1 MIAALVVL
9 LAALAI
15 PPAPTHYVTDT
26 VGALSSSARDS
37 LEGELRGFE
46 TVSGHQVIVWIGD
59 TTGDTPL
66 EEWTSEAGQRWKVG
80 RKGKDD
86 GAILFLFMRDRKV
99 RIEVGY
105 GLEPK
110 LTDAQSAQIIDDQI
124 LPAMRRGDVDGAVQ
138 HGVDRML
145 TVIDPAAASTL
156 ATVATPPPSDDDN
169 GLGEG
174 FAALVLILLIAAILF
189 AVIITIVRRG
199 KPHGDWLDSFL
210 ISSALG
216 SGSSWGRGG
225 GGFGGGGFGGGGFSG
240 GGGGFGGGG
249 ASGGW

>member
-1 MIAALVVL
+1 MIAALVLL
-9 LAALAI
+9 LAALSI

-26 VGALSSSARDS
+26 VGALSPSTRDS

-46 TVSGHQVIVWIGD
+46 TLSGHQVIVWIGD
-59 TTGDTPL
+59 TTGGTPL
-66 EEWTSEAGQRWKVG
+66 EEWTAEAGERWKVG

-86 GAILFLFMRDRKV
+86 GAILFLFMRDHKV

-124 LPAMRRGDVDGAVQ
+124 LPKIRGGDVDGAVV

-145 TVIDPAAASTL
+145 TVIDPTAAATL
-156 ATVATPPPSDDDN
+156 GTVATPPPSSDEG
-169 GLGEG
+169 GLGDG
-174 FAALVLILLIAAILF
+174 AAALVFFRVIAGILF
-189 AVIITIVRRG
+189 AIVVTIVRRG
-199 KPHGDWLDSFL
+199 KKHGDWLDYFL
-210 ISSALG
+210 MSNAEG
-216 SGSSWGRGG
+216 RASGWG
-225 GGFGGGGFGGGGFSG
+225 GGFIAGGGGFGGGGFSG

>member
-1 MIAALVVL
+1 MIAALVFL
-9 LAALAI
+9 LAALTI

-26 VGALSSSARDS
+26 VGALSPSARDS

-59 TTGDTPL
+59 TTGATPL
-66 EEWTSEAGQRWKVG
+66 EEWTSEAAERWKVG
-80 RKGKDD
+80 HKGKDD
-86 GAILFLFMRDRKV
+86 GAILFLFMHDRKV

-110 LTDAQSAQIIDDQI
+110 LTDAQSAQIIYDQI
-124 LPAMRRGDVDGAVQ
+124 LPAMRSGDVDGAVQ

-169 GLGEG
+169 GIGEG
-174 FAALVLILLIAAILF
+174 FAALVFFLLIATFLF
-189 AVIITIVRRG
+189 AVVITIVRRG

-210 ISSALG
+210 MSSVA
-216 SGSSWGRGG
+216 GRGSAW
-225 GGFGGGGFGGGGFSG
+225 GGFIAGGGGGFGGGGFSG